1 MAIAS
6 ETFDSTGAR
15 PGWTS
20 VRSSYAVTGYAGGV
34 GIMPSRT
41 SGTSNQTNGTARRDS
56 DLGGVDQFCECDVTA
71 PGADSD
77 RTLFLYC
84 RMGTGSSPAFYAA
97 ALNANASTIAF
108 LRYSNP
114 TSANPLV
121 TNIQVSV
128 PAAPFP
134 VQFQVEGTGTTVT
147 LRYWI
152 GGELASTTTDTSSS
166 RLLTGNYA
174 GLGSY
179 RALAVGDASAVLHV
193 DNWRA
198 GLLSDLAPAGPP
210 LGQFLPFFR

>member
-1 MAIAS
+1 
-6 ETFDSTGAR
+6 
-15 PGWTS
+15 
-20 VRSSYAVTGYAGGV
+20 
-34 GIMPSRT
+34 MPSRI
-41 SGTSNQTNGTARRDS
+41 SGSSSQTNGTARRDV

-97 ALNANASTIAF
+97 ALNANSSTISF
-108 LRYSNP
+108 LRYSSP
-114 TSANPLV
+114 SSTNPLV
-121 TNIQVSV
+121 TNIRVSV
-128 PAAPFP
+128 PAAAFP

-152 GGELASTTTDTSSS
+152 GGELASSTTDTSSS

-179 RALAVGDASAVLHV
+179 RSLGVSTSEAVLHV

-210 LGQFLPFFR
+210 PGQFLPFFR